1 MKIQT
6 QLTATY
12 LKQFQ
17 KKDPADAILE
27 LIWNALDADATSI
40 SIDFDR
46 NIVGSIE
53 GIKVADNG
61 HGIEHSKVEIY
72 FGGLGHSEKV
82 TAKESP
88 GGRALHGSRGQG
100 RFIAYSLSSHVQWKS
115 TYKLD
120 EGGYKFYTIKGHSD
134 GSFEISDPVDSVGPP
149 GTNFYCSISRDF
161 KMDYDDVEGK
171 LLPALCIYLKRYP
184 DVKIYYDGRILDPER
199 FVENRTE
206 ELVSLSLGDVPIYDA
221 KLQIVEWRQNFVR
234 GLYLCDAK
242 GAVYYHNKLAVTTK
256 GMKPSVYLFS
266 DSLKD
271 VLAGTGPMA
280 MELDPNLNAVLEFCN
295 QQVKKYY
302 RKEQRRLRRE
312 KIDSW
317 RVAGIYPFESDADA
331 DHAPQRS
338 VFDAVA
344 IEIEEKLPRF
354 KMADADTQRLMFR
367 LLKAVVEA
375 GDPHL
380 WKILQEVLKLTPDER
395 EAFSEL
401 LDRTSLSALIQMNTL
416 VANRLDF
423 LDDLRLLVADPFYK
437 KKMLERK
444 QLHKIL
450 NRESWIFGDQ
460 FTLLS
465 SDQRM
470 TAVLEQYC
478 SFVDVPFDGAPVEN
492 DDVIDLFFGGKTPGV
507 GFGAENNFLVVEI
520 KRPKV
525 KIGREELEQTR
536 RYRTNICSDERFAA
550 AAAKWTFI
558 ALSTEIADSVSL
570 EVYGG
575 RVPGL
580 VDDKTYKG
588 VRTEIWCKTWQ
599 QLIDEAELQLKLFK
613 VQVGTSLAQN
623 FDYLKKK
630 HGDLLPGWAEDAS
643 GEVGAPMELLASASA
658 DVVAN

>member
-1 MKIQT
+1 MARKALHLQDGRPVIRRTGIQHLLQEQAIFKKSAAGHEEQSIGLKIIRVGDVSQGSLPGSPTLGERSLDKT
-6 QLTATY
+6 QQLR
-12 LKQFQ
+12 
-17 KKDPADAILE
+17 
-27 LIWNALDADATSI
+27 ALQG
-40 SIDFDR
+40 
-46 NIVGSIE
+46 VGDVSQ
-53 GIKVADNG
+53 
-61 HGIEHSKVEIY
+61 
-72 FGGLGHSEKV
+72 GGLPG
-82 TAKESP
+82 SP
-88 GGRALHGSRGQG
+88 
-100 RFIAYSLSSHVQWKS
+100 
-115 TYKLD
+115 T
-120 EGGYKFYTIKGHSD
+120 
-134 GSFEISDPVDSVGPP
+134 
-149 GTNFYCSISRDF
+149 
-161 KMDYDDVEGK
+161 
-171 LLPALCIYLKRYP
+171 
-184 DVKIYYDGRILDPER
+184 
-199 FVENRTE
+199 
-206 ELVSLSLGDVPIYDA
+206 
-221 KLQIVEWRQNFVR
+221 
-234 GLYLCDAK
+234 
-242 GAVYYHNKLAVTTK
+242 
-256 GMKPSVYLFS
+256 
-266 DSLKD
+266 
-271 VLAGTGPMA
+271 
-280 MELDPNLNAVLEFCN
+280 
-295 QQVKKYY
+295 
-302 RKEQRRLRRE
+302 
-312 KIDSW
+312 
-317 RVAGIYPFESDADA
+317 
-331 DHAPQRS
+331 
-338 VFDAVA
+338 
-344 IEIEEKLPRF
+344 EKLPRF

-507 GFGAENNFLVVEI
+507 GCGAENNFLVVEI